1 MIITLSGTKRSGKST
16 AAKILTEKFNFTEIA
31 LADPLR
37 YICSKVFEIPIET
50 FLSDEL
56 KEKQFEYP
64 LALTSNDLGHI
75 EAIVEHE
82 WGYNIDE
89 ATHIRFSHH
98 EGQTFANPRQ
108 ILQYVGTEL
117 IRGEI
122 DDNIFLKLADR
133 RINGIDGNVV
143 VSDVRFEL
151 EQMWAKNRGALMVL
165 IKRPSL
171 NLPKDSHVSENQLN
185 DETNFNT
192 VIMNDEGLSRFQLE
206 LDSYFSYVLRSR

>member
-1 MIITLSGTKRSGKST
+1 MIISLSGTKRSGKST
-16 AAKILTEKFNFTEIA
+16 AAKILTGEFNFTEIA

-37 YICSKVFEIPIET
+37 YICSKVFNIPVET

-56 KEKQFEYP
+56 KEKAFEYP
-64 LALTSNDLGHI
+64 VSLNSDYLGHI
-75 EAIVEHE
+75 EAIVENE
-82 WGYNIDE
+82 WGYNINE
-89 ATHIRFSHH
+89 AAHIRFSHH

-122 DDNIFLKLADR
+122 DDNIFLELADR
-133 RINGIDGNVV
+133 RINGIEGNVV

-151 EQMWAKNRGALMVL
+151 EQLWAKKRGALMVL
-165 IKRPSL
+165 IKRPTL
-171 NLPKDSHVSENQLN
+171 DLPKDSHVSENQLN

-192 VIMNDEGLSRFQLE
+192 VIMNDESLSRFQIE

>member
-16 AAKILTEKFNFTEIA
+16 AAKILTNNFNFTEIA

-37 YICSKVFEIPIET
+37 YICSKVFDIPVET

-56 KEKQFEYP
+56 KEQSFEYP
-64 LALTSNDLGHI
+64 VTLNSDYLGHI
-75 EAIVEHE
+75 EAIIENE
-82 WGYNIDE
+82 WQYNINE
-89 ATHIRFSHH
+89 AAHIRFSQH

-122 DDNIFLKLADR
+122 NDNIFLELANR
-133 RINGIDGNVV
+133 RIENIEGNVV

-151 EQMWAKNRGALMVL
+151 EQMWAKNKGALMVL
-165 IKRPSL
+165 IKRPTL
-171 NLPKDSHVSENQLN
+171 DLPKDTHVSENQLN

-192 VIMNDEGLSRFQLE
+192 VIMNDEGLSRFRIE
-206 LDSYFSYVLRSR
+206 LNSYFSYVLRSR

>member
-16 AAKILTEKFNFTEIA
+16 AAKILTNNFNFTEIA

-37 YICSKVFEIPIET
+37 YICSKVFDIPVET

-56 KEKQFEYP
+56 KEQSFEYP
-64 LALTSNDLGHI
+64 VTLNSDYLGHI
-75 EAIVEHE
+75 EAIIENE
-82 WGYNIDE
+82 WQYNINE
-89 ATHIRFSHH
+89 AAHIRFSQH

-122 DDNIFLKLADR
+122 NDNIFLELANR
-133 RINGIDGNVV
+133 RIENIEGNVV

-151 EQMWAKNRGALMVL
+151 EQMWAKNKGALMVL
-165 IKRPSL
+165 IKRPTL
-171 NLPKDSHVSENQLN
+171 DLPKDTHVSENQLN

-192 VIMNDEGLSRFQLE
+192 VIMNDEGLSRFQIE
-206 LDSYFSYVLRSR
+206 LFSYFSYVLRSR

>member
-16 AAKILTEKFNFTEIA
+16 AAKILTSRYNFTEIA

-37 YICSKVFEIPIET
+37 YICSRVFEIPVDV

-56 KEKQFEYP
+56 KEQPFSHPITLNSEY
-64 LALTSNDLGHI
+64 LGHI
-75 EAIVEHE
+75 EAIVENE
-82 WGYNIDE
+82 WGYRIDE
-89 ATHIRFSHH
+89 AAHVRFLQH
-98 EGQTFANPRQ
+98 ECQAFTNPRQ

-122 DDNIFLKLADR
+122 DDNIFLELADR
-133 RINGIDGNVV
+133 KIKKIEGNVV

-151 EQMWAKNRGALMVL
+151 EQNWAKSKGALMVL

-171 NLPKDSHVSENQLN
+171 ELPKDNHVSENQLN
-185 DETNFNT
+185 NETNFNT
-192 VIMNDEGLSRFQLE
+192 IIVNDDSLSRFQIE